1 MSDDYYRVWA
11 QIDVDGIRENIKV
24 MKDILPDDK
33 KILAVI
39 KANGYGHGAVELAKY
54 LVDLA
59 DYYGLAIIEEA
70 MELRSAGITK
80 PLLILGHTSP
90 AHFKLLLDYDICPTI
105 YNLQEAEKLSQL
117 AVQEDK
123 VAKIHIKV
131 DTGMSRIGFLCDEK
145 NMEETI
151 DTIVKI
157 SQLPNLVLEGL
168 FSHYAKAD
176 EYDKTN
182 ALGQLERFKEV
193 VVCLENKGIN
203 IPIKHISN
211 SAGVMEMPNDMFDMV
226 RPGITMYGLYPSDE
240 VDAQKII
247 FTPAMSIYSHIVHIK
262 EIEEGTSVGYG
273 GTFIAA
279 KTMKIATIPVG
290 YADGYPRALSNVG
303 RVIINGQYAPIV
315 GRVCMDQF
323 MVDVGHIEDVHL
335 DDIVTLVGRD
345 GESKITVEE
354 LAEPAASFNYEFV
367 CNVGRR
373 VPRVYVL
380 DGEIV
385 SKVDYLLD

>member
-24 MKDILPDDK
+24 MKDLLSEDK

-39 KANGYGHGAVELAKY
+39 KANGYGHGAVQLAKY
-54 LVDLA
+54 LDDLA

-157 SQLPNLVLEGL
+157 SQLPNLELEGL

-182 ALGQLERFKEV
+182 ASGQLERFKEV
-193 VVCLENKGIN
+193 VVWLEN
-203 IPIKHISN
+203 
-211 SAGVMEMPNDMFDMV
+211 
-226 RPGITMYGLYPSDE
+226 
-240 VDAQKII
+240 
-247 FTPAMSIYSHIVHIK
+247 
-262 EIEEGTSVGYG
+262 
-273 GTFIAA
+273 
-279 KTMKIATIPVG
+279 
-290 YADGYPRALSNVG
+290 
-303 RVIINGQYAPIV
+303 
-315 GRVCMDQF
+315 
-323 MVDVGHIEDVHL
+323 
-335 DDIVTLVGRD
+335 
-345 GESKITVEE
+345 
-354 LAEPAASFNYEFV
+354 
-367 CNVGRR
+367 
-373 VPRVYVL
+373 
-380 DGEIV
+380 
-385 SKVDYLLD
+385 